1 MAFLIKFL
9 FRYLKGY
16 RFLFLIA
23 LVMAVAQVVSTILI
37 ASPTR
42 YIPNKLNEK
51 GQDPEPYWGG
61 IISFFDQF
69 DTQSLQHLKPEQHT
83 ELGVILFSVTL
94 LVGCAI
100 LTAFLTY
107 IQLYLSVFLAQN
119 LSARLRKQ
127 LFGHL
132 QRLSLD
138 WHGKQ
143 KKGDL
148 VQRVTGN
155 IADIEK
161 FITDALV
168 DLLSGSLTI
177 LGIIIYMCYISWQYT
192 VLSVVMVPALA
203 LVSYKYTTAIKRAA
217 KKTSKAAGEV
227 TDVAVEDVGAITVV
241 KAFALEEREA
251 LRFGKYVEKTRDAG
265 LRAGSLA
272 AQFNPLV
279 TVLIA
284 LGSAIIIGV
293 GSYVAAGH
301 SFTFFSITIPSNQLH
316 VGEVFFFGALF
327 ALLFQPLK
335 DLSKLSNVGNAA
347 AAGAERI
354 QEVLD
359 QAPEVIDD
367 NRPYA
372 GPSRFRG
379 EITFENVRFGYTPE
393 KCILKGIDLHIPAGK
408 KVALVGL
415 SGGGKT
421 TLVKLIPRF
430 YEPTRGS
437 VKIDG
442 VDNRLYPLS
451 VVRQNVGMVLQE
463 SVLFEGTVL
472 ENLKIAR
479 PDATMEQVI
488 NAAKQAQIHDA
499 IMNMPEG
506 YNAPVRNQGKNFSG
520 GQRQRMAIARA
531 ILGEAPILILD
542 EPTASLDVEAEAEV
556 MHALDQ
562 LVVGRTVLM
571 ISHRLSTLGQVDEII
586 VLKDGRIAE
595 QGTYKDLRRAGGVF
609 AGLLKEQNRY
619 TVEDPGSSIVAS
631 RFLNPAGDQAG
642 VRQVSPPLSRVP
654 AAPSHASPAGYQNW
668 PVVAGNVPAPPMAPV
683 GGNGQHEGQRRQA
696 YRNVPPQRGSALQ
709 QARVLIEVNG
719 QLVGDRQ
726 LNKPI
731 LTLGRLPGNDIQ
743 VPVNRISR
751 LHAKIRWENGAWQ
764 IEDADSLN
772 GILYQGSPIEKHVLV
787 NGDRI
792 MLAPKVVLHF
802 KGSAHPILNAK
813 QNGRSD

>member
-9 FRYLKGY
+9 FRSLKGY

-23 LVMAVAQVVSTILI
+23 LVMAVVQVVSTILI
-37 ASPTR
+37 VSPTR
-42 YIPNKLNEK
+42 YIPNKLQK
-51 GQDPEPYWGG
+51 GQDPDSYWGG
-61 IISFFDQF
+61 IIRFFDQF
-69 DTQSLQHLKPEQHT
+69 GTPSLQHLKPGQHT
-83 ELGVILFSVTL
+83 PLGVILFSVAL
-94 LVGCAI
+94 LVVCAI
-100 LTAFLTY
+100 LNALLTY
-107 IQLYLSVFLAQN
+107 VQLYLSAFLAQN

-127 LFGHL
+127 LFEHL

-155 IADIEK
+155 IAEIEK

-168 DLLSGSLTI
+168 DLLSGPLTI
-177 LGIIIYMCYISWQYT
+177 FGIIVYMCFISWQYT
-192 VLSVVMVPALA
+192 ALSVVIVPALA
-203 LVSYKYTTAIKRAA
+203 LVSYRYTTSIKRAA
-217 KKTSKAAGEV
+217 KKTAKAAGEV
-227 TDVAVEDVGAITVV
+227 ADVAVEDVGAITVV

-251 LRFGKYVEKTRDAG
+251 LRFGKYVEKTRQAG

-284 LGSAIIIGV
+284 VGNAIIIGV
-293 GSYVAAGH
+293 GAYVATGH
-301 SFTFFSITIPSNQLH
+301 AFTFSFITIPSNQL
-316 VGEVFFFGALF
+316 GIGDVFGFSALF

-359 QAPEVIDD
+359 QAPEVLDD
-367 NRPYA
+367 KRPYA

-379 EITFENVRFGYTPE
+379 EITFEHVLFGYTPE

-430 YEPTRGS
+430 YEPIQGR

-472 ENLKIAR
+472 ENLKLAR

-488 NAAKQAQIHDA
+488 GAASQAQIHDA
-499 IMNMPEG
+499 IMSMPDG
-506 YNAPVRNQGKNFSG
+506 YHTLVRNQGKNFSG

-531 ILGEAPILILD
+531 ILGESPILILD

-562 LVVGRTVLM
+562 LVVGRTVLL

-586 VLKDGRIAE
+586 VLKDGRIVE
-595 QGTYKDLRRAGGVF
+595 RGTYKELRRAGGVF

-619 TVEDPGSSIVAS
+619 DVEDPGRSIVAS
-631 RFLNPAGDQAG
+631 RFLHRAGDQGG
-642 VRQVSPPLSRVP
+642 VRQVPPPPSRLP

-668 PVVAGNVPAPPMAPV
+668 PAVAANVPEPPMAPV
-683 GGNGQHEGQRRQA
+683 GGNGQHEGQERQA
-696 YRNVPPQRGSALQ
+696 YGNVPPQRGPALQ
-709 QARVLIEVNG
+709 NARVLIEVNG
-719 QLVGDRQ
+719 QLVGDWQ
-726 LNKPI
+726 LNKPV
-731 LTLGRLPGNDIQ
+731 LTVGRNSANDIQ
-743 VPVNRISR
+743 VPVDRVSR
-751 LHAKIRWENGAWQ
+751 LHAKIRWENGAWL

-772 GILYQGSPIEKHVLV
+772 GILYQGSRIDRHVLV

-792 MLAPKVVLHF
+792 MLAPKVALHF
-802 KGSAHPILNAK
+802 KGSAYPLLNAV
-813 QNGRSD
+813 R